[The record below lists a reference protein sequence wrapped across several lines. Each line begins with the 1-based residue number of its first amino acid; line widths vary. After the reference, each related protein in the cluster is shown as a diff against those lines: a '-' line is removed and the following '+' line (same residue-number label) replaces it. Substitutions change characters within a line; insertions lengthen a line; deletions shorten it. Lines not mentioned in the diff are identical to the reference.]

1 MRFYIGLYSDNQEY
15 KIGNVNFVVGS
26 SFQTMKIKENPTI
39 ADRFKRIIAS
49 DFVDLT
55 DDKPPN
61 IMAEEYVCSTAGKE
75 D

>member
-1 MRFYIGLYSDNQEY
+1 MRFYIGLYSDDQEY
-15 KIGNVNFVVGS
+15 KIGNVNFTVGS
-26 SFQTMKIKENPTI
+26 SFQTLKIKTNQTI
-39 ADRFKRIIAS
+39 ADRFKRIITS